1 MTKSVTDHK
10 FIISLIDDRYYD
22 LFIKDNVE
30 IFVEDMSRIVEAQ
43 KQLCGQKIPV
53 LISGGKYS
61 TTNVDV
67 MRFLAKNEN
76 MPYSKI
82 SAYVTNSI
90 SQKLLGNFYIKINKP
105 ERPTKFF
112 NNKEEA
118 IAWLKQYI

>member
-1 MTKSVTDHK
+1 MAKSVTDHK
-10 FIISLIDDRYYD
+10 FIISLVEDGYYD

-30 IFVEDMSRIVEAQ
+30 IFIEDMSRIVDAQ
-43 KQLCGQKIPV
+43 KQLCGQRIPI

-76 MPYSKI
+76 MPYSKV

-112 NNKEEA
+112 NNKEEG

>member
-1 MTKSVTDHK
+1 MTESISENK
-10 FIISLIDDRYYD
+10 FTLSYNNDGYYE

-30 IFVEDMSRIVEAQ
+30 IFLEDMHLIIEAQ
-43 KQLCGQKIPV
+43 KNLVGKRIPI

-61 TTNVDV
+61 TTNVEV
-67 MRFLAKNEN
+67 MKFLAKNEN
-76 MPYSKI
+76 MPYSKV
-82 SAYVTNSI
+82 SAYITNSI

-105 ERPTKFF
+105 QRPTKFF